1 MATKK
6 PETVEVVEVVEAF
19 VLCDCGFGKAGEVLT
34 LARLDAETGALNG
47 VLDLHPDAI
56 EAHKA

>member
-1 MATKK
+1 
-6 PETVEVVEVVEAF
+6 VQAF
-19 VLCDCGFGKAGEVLT
+19 VLCDCVFGKAGEIVT
-34 LARLDAETGALNG
+34 LPAVDAQAGALNG

>member
-1 MATKK
+1 MAAKK
-6 PETVEVVEVVEAF
+6 PETVEAF
-19 VLCDCGFGKAGEVLT
+19 VLCDCGFGKSGEVIMLP
-34 LARLDAETGALNG
+34 AADAETGALYG